1 MLKIRE
7 FINELKLLGTNFS
20 PYFKWIIKLLQI
32 PWNMQRKDK
41 KETTYISLKEE
52 KNLVSL
58 KIEDDGVGL
67 GFDFN
72 TTTTDTLTPQR
83 FFIKWAAKRR
93 D

>member
-1 MLKIRE
+1 
-7 FINELKLLGTNFS
+7 
-20 PYFKWIIKLLQI
+20 
-32 PWNMQRKDK
+32 MQRKDK

-83 FFIKWAAKRR
+83 FFIK
-93 D
+93 